1 MAGNFYCKQIS
12 SNRQNVSAQFVTKCV
27 RELKV
32 QLLCSYGR
40 ETNINVP
47 HWETEKNIFL
57 RREKEIIFDPS
68 ASGKLYKKT
77 WTGNFNFLGNC
88 LIHLRIFKSVYWIHN
103 LEDLWFN
110 CVFVEV
116 HAKLVIQRLHEDAR
130 QRLVCSTMIKFTV
143 MHYIKVS
150 IYISTMEF
158 MYMVIW

>member
-27 RELKV
+27 CELKV

-47 HWETEKNIFL
+47 HWETEKNILL

-68 ASGKLYKKT
+68 ASQKKP

-110 CVFVEV
+110 YVFVEV

-143 MHYIKVS
+143 MNYIKVS
-150 IYISTMEF
+150 IYISTMKF